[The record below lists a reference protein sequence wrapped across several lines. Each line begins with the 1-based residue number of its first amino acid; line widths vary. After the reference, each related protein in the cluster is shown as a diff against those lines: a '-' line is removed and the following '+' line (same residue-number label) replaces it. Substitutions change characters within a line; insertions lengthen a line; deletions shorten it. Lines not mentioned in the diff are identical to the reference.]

1 MPTPDFKVKWDQ
13 PGERFYET
21 GIDRVVVYPINDQG
35 VYTPG
40 AAWNGVTAFTESP
53 EGAEPTPLYA
63 DNMKYLN
70 LMSAEDFKASIEAYT
85 YPDEFA
91 ECDGSKEMA
100 TGVKIGQQTRKI
112 FGLSYRTKRGNDI
125 AGDEYGYILHLV
137 WGCLAAP
144 SEKGYQT
151 TNDSPEAIAFSWEI
165 STTPVGVTDAKPTA
179 HMEIDSTKVDAT
191 DLATLEATLYG
202 TGGQSG
208 TDALLPTPDAVIAM
222 FK

>member
-1 MPTPDFKVKWDQ
+1 MPDFKLKWDQ

-21 GIDRVVVYPINDQG
+21 GIDRVVVYPINDSG

-85 YPDEFA
+85 YPDAFA
-91 ECDGSKEMA
+91 ECDGSKEVA

-112 FGLSYRTKRGNDI
+112 FGLCYRTKRGNDI
-125 AGDEYGYILHLV
+125 AGEEFGYIIHLV

-165 STTPVGVTDAKPTA
+165 STTPVNVTGAKPTA

-191 DLATLEATLYG
+191 DLATLEAILYG
-202 TGGQSG
+202 TDGQAG
-208 TDALLPTPDAVIAM
+208 ADAMLPTPDAVIAI
-222 FK
+222 FN